1 MIRLMQDERIA
12 ASSSMKDLDVTNNS
26 LDIQISSIEKQCL
39 AAIGQANTAEQLEAA
54 RVTYLGR
61 QGDIAKLME
70 ALKSMN
76 VDEKKTYGP
85 KLNALKQTCQ
95 EAFDQKQQTL
105 EQAKINIALAR
116 EQNFDVTAYIPNQL
130 TGSLHPYTRVIEHIE
145 NIFNSM
151 GFTVT
156 DGPEVETDF
165 YNFTALNIPP
175 DHPARDLHDT
185 FWLADCKDLLLRTHT
200 STAQIRAMQTQ
211 KPPIALCVNGRVYRH
226 EATDATHD
234 FQFMQTECMVIDKGI
249 SMANLLAGAQ
259 SILRALFEQSDLQIR
274 VRPGYFPF
282 VEPGIEVDI
291 TCPFCHAK
299 GCSICKFT
307 GWIEAGGAGL
317 IHPNVLK
324 SGGIDPNVYSGWALG
339 FGLTRL
345 VMLKYGIPDIRLLH
359 GNSLNFLK
367 QF

>member
-1 MIRLMQDERIA
+1 MLPSTEALDFERII
-12 ASSSMKDLDVTNNS
+12 VTTNS
-26 LDIQISSIEKQCL
+26 LDTQIASIQTQCL
-39 AAIGQANTAEQLEAA
+39 TAIEQAHTTQQLESA
-54 RVTYLGR
+54 RVTFLGR
-61 QGDIAKLME
+61 QGEIAKLMD
-70 ALKSMN
+70 ALKGMS
-76 VDEKKTYGP
+76 VEQKKEFGP
-85 KLNALKQTCQ
+85 KLNTLKQNCQ
-95 EAFDQKQQTL
+95 AAFDEKQSGIDQKQL
-105 EQAKINIALAR
+105 LAAAQR
-116 EQNFDVTAYIPNQL
+116 EQNFDVSAYIPNQL
-130 TGSLHPYTRVIEHIE
+130 TGTIHPYTQIIEHIE

-151 GFTVT
+151 GFTIT
-156 DGPEVETDF
+156 DGPEIETDF

-185 FWLADCKDLLLRTHT
+185 FWLAHEKNLLLRTHT

-249 SMANLLAGAQ
+249 SMANLLAGTQ
-259 SILRALFEQSDLQIR
+259 SILRALFEQSNLEIR

-291 TCPFCHAK
+291 TCPFCQGK
-299 GCSICKFT
+299 GCSTCKRT

-324 SGGIDPNVYSGWALG
+324 SGGIDPNIYSGWALG